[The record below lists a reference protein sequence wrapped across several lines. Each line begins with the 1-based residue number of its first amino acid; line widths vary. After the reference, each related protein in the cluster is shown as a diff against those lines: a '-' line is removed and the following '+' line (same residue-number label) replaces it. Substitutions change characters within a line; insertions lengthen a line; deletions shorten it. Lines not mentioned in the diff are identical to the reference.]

1 MYSIKQIPQRYI
13 IWAILYA
20 VIFPVTYMVGGFIGN
35 IGQIISLPFIPGAW
49 MISQGFIS
57 IFGRG
62 YSYLIGLAFG
72 TFIQLFVILFLSRK
86 CLILESYKT
95 QVRCVIPKILLLI
108 FVIFL
113 VIVMRIYY
121 LISFH

>member
-49 MISQGFIS
+49 MISQGFIF

-72 TFIQLFVILFLSRK
+72 IFLQLFIILLLSQK
-86 CLILESYKT
+86 CFALENYKT
-95 QVRCVIPKILLLI
+95 QIKCFVPKLLW
-108 FVIFL
+108 
-113 VIVMRIYY
+113 IVFAVFIITAIRIS
-121 LISFH
+121 LRV